1 MRVLGVDPGLTRCG
15 LGVIEGAPGRALVL
29 RHVEVLTT
37 VSSVALPERLLLIS
51 RGIEGLI
58 SATSPDIVVIERMFS
73 QHNLH
78 SVMGTAQASAV
89 AVLAA
94 ANAGLPVAW
103 HTPTEVKAAVTGTG
117 RADKAQVA
125 GMVVR
130 ILRLERAP
138 KPVDATDALALA
150 ICHVWRGSA
159 SDRIADAVAA
169 APPARIPRRSKGG
182 ATSGPGSAAAGTAQR
197 TAASSTSRAAGV
209 SVRIGGPR

>member
-15 LGVIEGAPGRALVL
+15 LGVIDGSLGRPLALH
-29 RHVEVLTT
+29 HVEVVTT
-37 VSSVALPERLLLIS
+37 KPGVPVEQRLLTLSCRIRDLIDAS
-51 RGIEGLI
+51 K
-58 SATSPDIVVIERMFS
+58 PDVMAVERMFS

-78 SVMGTAQASAV
+78 TVMGTAQASAA

-94 ANAGLPVAW
+94 AEVGLPVVW

-130 ILRLERAP
+130 ILDLPTRP
-138 KPVDATDALALA
+138 TPVDATDALALA

-159 SDRIADAVAA
+159 NDRIARAVAA
-169 APPARIPRRSKGG
+169 APRSRIP
-182 ATSGPGSAAAGTAQR
+182 TSARAGSA
-197 TAASSTSRAAGV
+197 GV
-209 SVRIGGPR
+209 VTRGGVGAR

>member
-15 LGVIEGAPGRALVL
+15 LGVIDGAPGRALTL
-29 RHVEVLTT
+29 RHVEVLITPSADPLAQRLMT
-37 VSSVALPERLLLIS
+37 LSV
-51 RGIEGLI
+51 GIEDLI
-58 SATSPDIVVIERMFS
+58 AATSPDVVVVERMFA
-73 QHNLH
+73 QHNLN

-94 ANAGLPVAW
+94 ARAGLPVAW

-130 ILRLERAP
+130 ILRLDAAP

-159 SDRIADAVAA
+159 SSRIADAVAA
-169 APPARIPRRSKGG
+169 AAPSRIPRRAAPRAQAPGPQAARTSASRG
-182 ATSGPGSAAAGTAQR
+182 ASGAAPRDPGVG
-197 TAASSTSRAAGV
+197 
-209 SVRIGGPR
+209 VRIGGPR